1 MGQRTVNGK
10 KILWSRG
17 NGWAF
22 AGIARVLEYLPKNNH
37 SRQGYVDIF
46 VRQAGE
52 LIKRQGADGL
62 WRANLDDPNEFPD
75 PESSG
80 TGFFCFGLAWGI
92 NQGFLNR
99 QVKKAWRGLTQNVSP
114 GGKVLWGQLV
124 DDQPHAT
131 AHTSMLPAHF
141 CWREA
146 RYIIWPTQNS
156 APGMANKQARFKMYP
171 VFFPSAG

>member
-1 MGQRTVNGK
+1 M
-10 KILWSRG
+10 
-17 NGWAF
+17 
-22 AGIARVLEYLPKNNH
+22 
-37 SRQGYVDIF
+37 
-46 VRQAGE
+46 
-52 LIKRQGADGL
+52 

-99 QVKKAWRGLTQNVSP
+99 QEYLPAVKKAWRGLTQNVSP

-131 AHTSMLPAHF
+131 AQTSMLPAHF

-156 APGMANKQARFKMYP
+156 APGMANQQARFNMYP